1 LAFPEKMWIFL
12 KVDVVCSPPN
22 FHDRYFVIKTENVLY
37 VYFGIK
43 TACLLKIRTYPLQS
57 KIACKK
63 EPSTLHAQHAS
74 ISKLLHYLN
83 SHFNQEGIQTIGKNI
98 LPARFCAPMNYLTTF
113 LRDEAP

>member
-1 LAFPEKMWIFL
+1 M
-12 KVDVVCSPPN
+12 
-22 FHDRYFVIKTENVLY
+22 
-37 VYFGIK
+37 
-43 TACLLKIRTYPLQS
+43 LKIRTYPLQS

-98 LPARFCAPMNYLTTF
+98 LPARLCAPMNYLTTS
-113 LRDEAP
+113 LRDEAVEAWPQQDQWNKEASIDDLYE